1 MLTHEADIAAHA
13 RRVILLRDGL
23 VASDE
28 KRSTFIKAAGI
39 APPDLTRKT

>member
-1 MLTHEADIAAHA
+1 
-13 RRVILLRDGL
+13 L